1 MENAEPARTIVSDSE
16 FVIFWQ
22 QAESA
27 EHVAEHFKLKRST
40 VIQRS
45 CGLRK
50 RTPPVLL
57 KKSPRANNGR
67 KSRGE
72 EYYSSLADLA
82 AEHGE
87 LCDAPETDDE
97 VESTDET

>member
-1 MENAEPARTIVSDSE
+1 METAKPARTIVSDTD
-16 FVIFWQ
+16 FVIYWQ
-22 QAESA
+22 QADSA
-27 EHVAEHFKLKRST
+27 EQVAEHFGLKRST

-45 CGLRK
+45 CGLRNK
-50 RTPPVLL
+50 TPPVRL
-57 KKSPRANNGR
+57 KKFPRANNGR

-87 LCDAPETDDE
+87 LCDVPEMDNE
-97 VESTDET
+97 VESTDEA

>member
-1 MENAEPARTIVSDSE
+1 MEPAKQARTIVSDE
-16 FVIFWQ
+16 DFVIFWQ

-27 EHVAEHFKLKRST
+27 EQVAEHFNLKRST

-45 CGLRK
+45 CGLRNK
-50 RTPPVLL
+50 TPSVRL
-57 KKSPRANNGR
+57 KKFPRANNGR

-82 AEHGE
+82 AEHGD
-87 LCDAPETDDE
+87 LCDAPELDDE
-97 VESTDET
+97 VESTDEA